1 MADFKKAHEF
11 VAKWE
16 GFYSNDP
23 DDSGGETIYGISRV
37 HHPNWEG
44 WILVDEGKKDS
55 IALKEMAEKL
65 YRLRYWGPLN
75 LEQVSNQRL
84 ATVVYQAGVNC
95 GVSTA
100 AKWLQ
105 QSLNAFGAKLDI
117 DGKVGNHTLHAIY
130 ERDKKGTLSEIVEA
144 FLTHQKMRYY
154 TLAQDGKDKFL
165 KGWLNRVS
173 ALEMV

>member
-23 DDSGGETIYGISRV
+23 DDTGGETIYGISRV

-44 WILVDEGKKDS
+44 WTLVDSGKKDS
-55 IALKEMAEKL
+55 IALKDMAEKL
-65 YRLRYWGPLN
+65 YRLRYWIPLL

-84 ATVVYQAGVNC
+84 ANAVYQAAVNC
-95 GVSTA
+95 GVATA

-105 QSLNAFGAKLDI
+105 QALNAYGAKLTV

-130 ERDKKGTLSEIVEA
+130 ENDRKGKISEIVEA
-144 FLTHQKMRYY
+144 FLTHQRMLYY
-154 TLAQDGKDKFL
+154 TLAEKGKYKFL
-165 KGWLNRVS
+165 RGWLNRVS
-173 ALEMV
+173 AV